1 MIVKVTKRVVVNES
15 TYIVE
20 YDTGKCRRFY
30 SITDAIIKFISNKAP
45 TTTTCNN
52 GKVKYYTWE

>member
-1 MIVKVTKRVVVNES
+1 MIIKVTKRVCINES
-15 TYIVE
+15 TYTVE

-30 SITDAIIKFISNKAP
+30 QITDSIIKFISNKAP
-45 TTTTCNN
+45 TTTMCNN